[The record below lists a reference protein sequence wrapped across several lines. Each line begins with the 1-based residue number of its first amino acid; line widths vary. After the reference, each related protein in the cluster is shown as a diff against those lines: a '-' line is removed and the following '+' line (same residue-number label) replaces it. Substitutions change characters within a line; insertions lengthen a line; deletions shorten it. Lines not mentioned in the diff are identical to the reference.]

1 MKTKLDCLKLINFM
15 KNRSILKKIFY
26 PVKNILIAYS
36 GGQDSSALL
45 AIFYILSKN
54 GTLILVS
61 SIVITIGHIQPKL
74 VVLLLTFFKT

>member
-1 MKTKLDCLKLINFM
+1 L
-15 KNRSILKKIFY
+15 KNRSILKNIL
-26 PVKNILIAYS
+26 PCQNILIAYS

-54 GTLILVS
+54 GTLVS

-74 VVLLLTFFKT
+74 VVLLLTHFKTYLPFYFVDSKEL